1 MYRTIVVRTFM
12 YTFLYPYRLC
22 TAEMLSEADMNDH
35 IEQHM
40 REKTR
45 KWGGVK
51 SADSSSNCEAI
62 QNT

>member
-1 MYRTIVVRTFM
+1 MIVVRTFM

-40 REKTR
+40 RDLGRIEEKTIR
-45 KWGGVK
+45 RILVK
-51 SADSSSNCEAI
+51 DASLSPVI
-62 QNT
+62 IR